1 MKKIIHIILLSIACV
16 SASYSVL
23 WATKATAK
31 IVKYK
36 QSDGSIIS
44 LKMFGDEFFGY
55 ASTLDGRIVSAG
67 KDKCLYYANYDKG
80 YLQLTDT
87 RVGASATAVR
97 SGAGKASGATA
108 VPYNIQLSLRN
119 MAADKILPLSAMR
132 QNISEEE
139 GIGGERRSLVLLV
152 QFADIE
158 FTVENAVDYFT
169 SLLNGGAADYFNAN
183 FRGRYSFSF
192 NVSDIVTL
200 SGTAGHYGDRTPY
213 LNDANVSGMVVEAC
227 RNASE
232 NGVDF
237 SKYDIDNDGVVDNV
251 AIIFAGLNEAESG
264 EPSVIWPHKG
274 DISDKNIFCNGVK
287 IASYTCSSEYSGG
300 NAEYYPASIG
310 SFCHEFAHTLG
321 LVDMYDVNG
330 EEEGLSE
337 SLFGLLSIMDEGNYL
352 NNGKTPPYFNAI
364 ERQMLGI
371 ANVTDLVAE
380 REYELSPIYSADT
393 LYRIPTNN
401 EGEYF
406 LLECRDGSGWDK
418 YIGGSGLVIYHVD
431 KSETICG
438 GLSAASRWRLN
449 IVNSYAEHGCARVLA
464 SDPVKVSSDMPGYIF
479 YPGISEVHSVT
490 ATGVPSLTDWNHS
503 GLGISIDGIVYEN
516 SSVRFSV
523 KEDLVYC
530 DTIPS
535 AKECRVQTYQKNAFV
550 TWKISDEGYSGGG
563 SWALIIDDGSGKNR
577 KVSLAA
583 DTLSYMIWNLEPG
596 KSYNVKLYFSKDSY
610 MGEVVSLDF
619 AADEITSPYPF
630 IKLSGRYSVGD
641 ILNICVQNLVE
652 EYNSL
657 ELFVNGDKLSGVSYK
672 FEEAGEYD
680 IEAVIKYPDKT
691 SDVISKRIIVN

>member
-1 MKKIIHIILLSIACV
+1 MRTIIHIFLLLITYISM
-16 SASYSVL
+16 SYSDV
-23 WATKATAK
+23 WATKAPTK

-44 LKMFGDEFFGY
+44 LKMSGDEFFGY
-55 ASTLDGRIVSAG
+55 ASTLDGRIVAVG
-67 KDKCLYYANYDKG
+67 KDRCLYYANYDKG

-87 RVGASATAVR
+87 KVSSSSIAVK
-97 SGAGKASGATA
+97 SGKEGVSGATG
-108 VPYNIQLSLRN
+108 VPCNIQLSLRN
-119 MAADKILPLSAMR
+119 MAADKILSGSAMR
-132 QNISEEE
+132 QNISSEE
-139 GIGGERRSLVLLV
+139 IVRGEKRSLVLLV
-152 QFADIE
+152 QFSDIA
-158 FTVENAVDYFT
+158 FTVENVVNYFT
-169 SLLNGGAADYFNAN
+169 TLLNGRAADYFNAN
-183 FRGRYSFSF
+183 FRGRCSFSF
-192 NVSDIVTL
+192 DVSDIITL

-213 LNDANVSGMVVEAC
+213 LNDANVAGMVVEAC

-237 SKYDIDNDGVVDNV
+237 SKYDLDSDGVVDNV

-264 EPSVIWPHKG
+264 ESYAIWPHKG
-274 DISDKNIFCNGVK
+274 DISDKNVFCNGVK
-287 IASYTCSSEYSGG
+287 IASYTCSSEYSGSS
-300 NAEYYPASIG
+300 AEYYPASIG

-330 EEEGLSE
+330 EEEGLSDG
-337 SLFGLLSIMDEGNYL
+337 LFGLLSIMDEGNYL
-352 NNGKTPPYFNAI
+352 NKGKTPPYFNAI

-371 ANVTDLVAE
+371 AGVTDLVADG
-380 REYELSPIYSADT
+380 EYELSPIYSADT

-406 LLECRDGSGWDK
+406 LLECRDGSGWDE
-418 YIGGSGLVIYHVD
+418 YIGGCGLVIYHVD
-431 KSETICG
+431 KSEMIFG

-479 YPGISEVHSVT
+479 YPGISEVQSVT
-490 ATGVPSLTDWNHS
+490 STGIPSLTDWNHF
-503 GLGISIDGIVYEN
+503 GLGISIDGITYEN
-516 SSVRFSV
+516 GSVRFSV

-530 DTIPS
+530 DTVPS
-535 AKECRVQTYQKNAFV
+535 ARECKVQTYQENAFV
-550 TWKISDEGYSGGG
+550 TWKISDENYSGGG
-563 SWALIIDDGSGKNR
+563 SWVLIVDDGSGNNR
-577 KVSLAA
+577 KVSLVA

-596 KSYNVKLYFSKDSY
+596 RHYNMKLYFSKDSY
-610 MGEVVSLDF
+610 MGEVVSLNF
-619 AADEITSPYPF
+619 TADEITSPYPF
-630 IKLSGRYSVGD
+630 IKLLGRYSVGD

-657 ELFVNGDKLSGVSYK
+657 ELFVNGNKLSGVSYK
-672 FEEAGEYD
+672 FEESGEYD